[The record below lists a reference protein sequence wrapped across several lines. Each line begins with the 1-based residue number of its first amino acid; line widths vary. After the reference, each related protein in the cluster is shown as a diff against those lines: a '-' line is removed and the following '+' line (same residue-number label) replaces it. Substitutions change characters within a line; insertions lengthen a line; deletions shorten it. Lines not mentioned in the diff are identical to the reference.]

1 MHGRIRATASL
12 FSRPRMH
19 AWLVRSVSGL
29 LVNTVST
36 VFNLV
41 VPNLPL
47 YCVNKTFVRESSKKV
62 NLNTHEHY

>member
-1 MHGRIRATASL
+1 MHGRIRATAS
-12 FSRPRMH
+12 MH
-19 AWLVRSVSGL
+19 AWLVGSVSGL

-47 YCVNKTFVRESSKKV
+47 YCVKKKKTPLENRRKR
-62 NLNTHEHY
+62 

>member
-12 FSRPRMH
+12 SSRPRMYS
-19 AWLVRSVSGL
+19 WLVGSVSGL

-47 YCVNKTFVRESSKKV
+47 YCVKKKPPLESRRKR
-62 NLNTHEHY
+62 